1 MTSLGTRPLLM
12 PSCPRSSILDLLTLP
27 RVPTGSSEP
36 RTSSAVGNPGWLVGH
51 LRSKPSAVLARSTGT
66 HGQQR
71 GSVRVTEGE
80 GFTEAREDP
89 GVSTCLSRIGSL
101 PAPAPCI

>member
-1 MTSLGTRPLLM
+1 MAPVSPEPVLLWVTRDGWSVTCGASPLLYW
-12 PSCPRSSILDLLTLP
+12 PGPQAIVDSSGA
-27 RVPTGSSEP
+27 GS
-36 RTSSAVGNPGWLVGH
+36 GL
-51 LRSKPSAVLARSTGT
+51 
-66 HGQQR
+66 
-71 GSVRVTEGE
+71 TEGE